1 MMTPV
6 LSLNQQSSSIAVI
19 PVWDQSEHIYRTTIQ
34 QILEKSNGCTM
45 NDAERSEEQTGG
57 ECTGIS
63 DTASLSNQ
71 MDSTELDGQKKALA
85 ELNDRFLRLAADFEN
100 FKKRTARD
108 REMITNMANERF
120 AIDIIEVLDN
130 FERAVKSD
138 DAHLREGIVQIRQ
151 LLSSQLQRHGITP
164 LDALNKP
171 FNPAEHE
178 AIAHVPSE
186 EKEGIVVDEV
196 ARGYRMHDKVIR
208 YAKVAVSKGN
218 H

>member
-1 MMTPV
+1 
-6 LSLNQQSSSIAVI
+6 
-19 PVWDQSEHIYRTTIQ
+19 
-34 QILEKSNGCTM
+34 M
-45 NDAERSEEQTGG
+45 NDAKRSEEQAGDD
-57 ECTGIS
+57 CTGIP
-63 DTASLSNQ
+63 
-71 MDSTELDGQKKALA
+71 DSAPVTTQPDSSGTDEQKKAFA

-108 REMITNMANERF
+108 REMVTSMANERF

-130 FERAVKSD
+130 FERAVKAD
-138 DAHLREGIVQIRQ
+138 DAHLREGIVQIQQ
-151 LLSSQLQRHGITP
+151 LLSSQLQRHGVTP
-164 LDALNKP
+164 LEALNKP

-186 EKEGIVVDEV
+186 KEEGIVVDEV